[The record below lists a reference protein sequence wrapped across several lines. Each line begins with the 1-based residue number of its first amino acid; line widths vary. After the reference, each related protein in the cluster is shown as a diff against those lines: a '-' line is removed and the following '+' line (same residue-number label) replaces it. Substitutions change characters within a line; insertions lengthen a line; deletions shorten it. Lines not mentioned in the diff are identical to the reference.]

1 MAEQDRQGEVH
12 RADPAYR
19 RQMQAVLVAT
29 LVVGTAAIVA
39 LQWWLGRLGAN
50 AGGGDLLTYE
60 TWLHRLLGGLCLVL
74 AVSAAV
80 FAAWLHGV
88 ARETARER
96 RWPPSAMR
104 TSADVRVRYLTSA
117 DALVAQL
124 RGGAIA
130 LAVMAALLA
139 GWAIWLFLRG

>member
-1 MAEQDRQGEVH
+1 MAEQRQGEVH

-19 RQMQAVLVAT
+19 RQMQVVLVVT
-29 LVVGTAAIVA
+29 VVIGAAALFA
-39 LQWWLGRLGAN
+39 LQWWLRRLGAQ
-50 AGGGDLLTYE
+50 AGTGGLLAYDA
-60 TWLHRLLGGLCLVL
+60 WLHRLLGGLCLSL
-74 AVSAAV
+74 AAAAAV
-80 FAAWLHGV
+80 FATWLYRT
-88 ARETARER
+88 AKDAARER

-130 LAVMAALLA
+130 LAVIALLLC
-139 GWAIWLFLRG
+139 GWAAWLFRGG